1 MLFLDLR
8 SSLET
13 INNGTV
19 TKRVILCATSRLYD
33 PLDLPSPVIILSK
46 IIFQTISKSELDW
59 DDPLDL
65 FLYEQWLNTVEDTRK
80 VGVLELKRH
89 YFHGSSSA
97 DLRSV
102 QLHG

>member
-33 PLDLPSPVIILSK
+33 PLDLPSPVMILSK
-46 IIFQTISKSELDW
+46 IIQTICKSKLDW